1 MKVSYDLNFE
11 KFLDLWSKAEKVKTK
26 RHSISLVHCILKVSI
41 PMLRQ
46 KYSRSRRNIELHK
59 LGNKLTADDKK
70 YQQKS
75 GMVYPCKRG
84 NYHKAGR

>member
-1 MKVSYDLNFE
+1 MDELKEL
-11 KFLDLWSKAEKVKTK
+11 
-26 RHSISLVHCILKVSI
+26 RSLV
-41 PMLRQ
+41 
-46 KYSRSRRNIELHK
+46 NELTNKLDK